1 LTIGSEVDTKRRRDL
16 GEYFNQKKKFVGN
29 DNRVSKKFFAQ
40 SEQRKKKEYSLL
52 YSSIHTNKML
62 AKSIPVNQNTKNN
75 DNYSNNSIIKYIGNA
90 DVSVIS
96 KNGEYKNMKKL
107 GAYFSEKDIKPRFTE
122 SVLKK
127 QRDSGYKFSDG
138 DDDMLEAIDRTT
150 MRSSYVKT
158 LRRDHP
164 VRQETLVNIQST
176 PDLTSENTKVEANNS
191 KVNEQRTPN

>member
-1 LTIGSEVDTKRRRDL
+1 
-16 GEYFNQKKKFVGN
+16 
-29 DNRVSKKFFAQ
+29 
-40 SEQRKKKEYSLL
+40 
-52 YSSIHTNKML
+52 
-62 AKSIPVNQNTKNN
+62 
-75 DNYSNNSIIKYIGNA
+75 
-90 DVSVIS
+90 
-96 KNGEYKNMKKL
+96 MKKL